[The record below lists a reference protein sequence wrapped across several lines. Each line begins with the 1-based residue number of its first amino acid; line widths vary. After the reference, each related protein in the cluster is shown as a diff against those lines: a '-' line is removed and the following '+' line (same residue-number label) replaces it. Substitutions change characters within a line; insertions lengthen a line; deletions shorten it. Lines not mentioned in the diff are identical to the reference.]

1 MALTLALELESSAA
15 GGGGVGHV
23 DVDNSH
29 SPSNSRRERMF
40 EKVVT
45 PSDVGKLN
53 RLVVPKQFAERHL
66 PLRGAAARSRGTV
79 LCFHDARGGP
89 SPAAWRFRYSYWSSS
104 QSYVMTKGWNRYV
117 RDKRLAAGDTVTFCR
132 DGTRLFIDCQRRRT
146 RAVEQGAVPAV
157 VVRPAILAV
166 PPPTRHQQ
174 QPQSLVVFP
183 AAGHHQHQQA
193 EKVVVVEE
201 AEAAEEEEEEARRQ
215 RGRARWLRLFG
226 VNLLELRMEPAVLLD
241 LQL

>member
-1 MALTLALELESSAA
+1 MQMALTLALELESSAA

-117 RDKRLAAGDTVTFCR
+117 RDKRLAAGDTVAFCR
-132 DGTRLFIDCQRRRT
+132 DGTRLFIDCQRRWT

-157 VVRPAILAV
+157 VVPTILAV
-166 PPPTRHQQ
+166 PPTTRHQQ
-174 QPQSLVVFP
+174 QPQSLVVLP
-183 AAGHHQHQQA
+183 AAGNHQHQQA
-193 EKVVVVEE
+193 EKVVAVEE
-201 AEAAEEEEEEARRQ
+201 AEAAAEEEEEARRQ
-215 RGRARWLRLFG
+215 RGRWLRLFG
-226 VNLLELRMEPAVLLD
+226 VNLLELRTESAVLLD